1 MSQLDYEVLVFDTRQ
16 EVSTLTQNTYAH
28 SVKVVEDYQE
38 VGALIPFPQL
48 TCVLVMTTDFASDI
62 RALLGIVFLPFPFIS
77 VMGSRA
83 KIATIFGQLQQAGV
97 SESLLSCLYAPV
109 GLPIGS
115 HTPEEIAIS
124 IAAQILQERDV
135 WL

>member
-1 MSQLDYEVLVFDTRQ
+1 
-16 EVSTLTQNTYAH
+16 
-28 SVKVVEDYQE
+28 
-38 VGALIPFPQL
+38 
-48 TCVLVMTTDFASDI
+48 MTTDFASDI